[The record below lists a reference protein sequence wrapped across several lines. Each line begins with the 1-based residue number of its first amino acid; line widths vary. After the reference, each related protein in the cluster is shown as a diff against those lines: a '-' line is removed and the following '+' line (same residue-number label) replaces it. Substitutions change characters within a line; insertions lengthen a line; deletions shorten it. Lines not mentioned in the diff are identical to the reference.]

1 MTAMCGLLVSAVAS
15 GGCLGCLL
23 TRALGQCPGHRQVI
37 ASADPLEAIADAVLD
52 PPQGVLVGSLRAQ
65 RQDAREGT

>member
-1 MTAMCGLLVSAVAS
+1 
-15 GGCLGCLL
+15 
-23 TRALGQCPGHRQVI
+23 VI